1 MIYPDFKTFRMLSD
15 SGNLIPVYTELMA
28 DLETPL
34 SAYMKLGNTPYS
46 FLLESVEGGEKWAR
60 YSFISSEPHSI
71 FIATHNSAYLLKN
84 KRKVKESTDADF
96 MKLLEDV
103 MKGYTPAIDKSL
115 PDFIGGA
122 VGYISYDWIKR
133 FEKVPDT
140 SRDELKLPLAVFV
153 ITDTCI
159 VFDNLRHKI
168 IVIANAH
175 LNNESIKKT
184 YNRALLRIDK
194 IVKLLKKPLK
204 YRPRKN
210 ISRKKINFSS
220 NFSKENFINI
230 VDKAKRYIEDG
241 EIIQVVLSQR
251 FETKTKVDPL
261 DIYRA
266 LRLINPSPYMYYLN
280 FDSIKIAGSSPELLV
295 KLKDGEIT
303 LRPIAG
309 TRPRGKNPE
318 EDRKLCDELLSDSK
332 ERAEHIMLVDLGRN
346 DLGRVAVPGSVKLND
361 LMYIE
366 KYSHVMHLVST
377 VTGSISEGQNCFDL
391 LRATFPAGT
400 VTGAPKVRAM
410 QIIEELE
417 KTRRGPY
424 AGAVGYFGFN
434 GNMDMAIN
442 LRTAIFAS
450 NKIHVQA
457 GAGIVFDSIPEKEY
471 EETVNKAKGMLK
483 AVEMASQGFIF
494 KTWD

>member
-1 MIYPDFKTFRMLSD
+1 MIYPDFRTFRTLTNN
-15 SGNLIPVYTELMA
+15 GNLIPVYTELMA

-34 SAYMKLGNTPYS
+34 SAYMKIGNSPYS

-60 YSFISSEPHSI
+60 YSFISSNPQSI
-71 FIATHNSAYLLKN
+71 FIATDNSSYLLEN
-84 KRKVKESTDADF
+84 KRKVRESTAPDF

-103 MKGYTPAIDKSL
+103 MKGYTPAIDESL

-140 SRDELKLPLAVFV
+140 GRDELKLPAAIFV
-153 ITDTCI
+153 ITDTCV

-175 LNNESIKKT
+175 LNNESMAKT
-184 YNRALLRIDK
+184 YDRALSKIK
-194 IVKLLKKPLK
+194 GIVKSLKKPLK
-204 YRPRKN
+204 YRAKKN
-210 ISRKKINFSS
+210 APCQKIFFGSNFTKEKFKKI
-220 NFSKENFINI
+220 
-230 VDKAKRYIEDG
+230 VDTAKRYIENG

-251 FETKTKVDPL
+251 FETETKVEPL
-261 DIYRA
+261 DVYRA

-280 FDSIKIAGSSPELLV
+280 FDNIKIAGSSPELLV
-295 KLKDGEIT
+295 KLKEKEMT

-318 EDRKLCDELLSDSK
+318 EDRKLCDELLSDAK

-346 DLGRVAVPGSVKLND
+346 DLGRVAIPGSIKLND

-377 VTGSISEGQNCFDL
+377 VTGTISEGQNCYNL

-410 QIIEELE
+410 QIIDELE
-417 KTRRGPY
+417 KTKRGPY

-442 LRTAIFAS
+442 LRTAIFAHR
-450 NKIHVQA
+450 KIHIQA
-457 GAGIVFDSIPEKEY
+457 GGGIVFDSIPEKEY

-483 AVEMASQGFIF
+483 AVEMASRGFKI
-494 KTWD
+494 

>member
-1 MIYPDFKTFRMLSD
+1 MIYPDYRRFKALSEQ
-15 SGNLIPVYTELMA
+15 GNLIPVYTELMA

-34 SAYMKLGNTPYS
+34 SAYMKLGNSPYS

-60 YSFISSEPHSI
+60 YSFISSNPRFI
-71 FIATHNSAYLLKN
+71 FIATDKSAYLLEN
-84 KRKVKESTDADF
+84 KRKVMESTSSDF
-96 MKLLEDV
+96 MDLLKNV
-103 MKGYTPAIDKSL
+103 MKGYTPALDESL

-122 VGYISYDWIKR
+122 VGYISYDWVKK

-140 SRDELKLPLAVFV
+140 SRDELKLPSAIFV
-153 ITDTCI
+153 LTDTSV
-159 VFDNLRHKI
+159 VFDNLRHKL

-175 LNNESIKKT
+175 LNNESMAKT
-184 YNRALLRIDK
+184 YNRALSKIES

-204 YRPRKN
+204 YRPKKKPF
-210 ISRKKINFSS
+210 SKKISFGS
-220 NFSKENFINI
+220 NFTKEKFIKI
-230 VDKAKRYIEDG
+230 VNTAKGYIEDG

-251 FETKTKVDPL
+251 FETETKVEPL
-261 DIYRA
+261 DVYRA
-266 LRLINPSPYMYYLN
+266 LRLINPSPYMYFLN
-280 FDSIKIAGSSPELLV
+280 FDNIKIAGSSPELLV
-295 KLKDGEIT
+295 KLKGKEMT

-309 TRPRGKNPE
+309 TRPRGKTPE
-318 EDRKLCDELLSDSK
+318 EDRKLADELLSDTK
-332 ERAEHIMLVDLGRN
+332 ELAEHIMLVDLGRN

-366 KYSHVMHLVST
+366 KYSHVMHIVST
-377 VTGSISEGQNCFDL
+377 ITGIISEGNNCFDL
-391 LRATFPAGT
+391 LKATFPAGT

-417 KTRRGPY
+417 KTKRGPY

-442 LRTAIFAS
+442 LRTAIFTH
-450 NKIHVQA
+450 NRIYIQA
-457 GAGIVFDSIPEKEY
+457 GAGIVFDSIPEREY

-483 AVEMASQGFIF
+483 AVEMVSQGFKI
-494 KTWD
+494 

>member
-1 MIYPDFKTFRMLSD
+1 MIYPDFKTFRTLAD
-15 SGNLIPVYTELMA
+15 RGNLIPVYTELMA

-34 SAYMKLGNTPYS
+34 SAYMKLGNSPYS

-60 YSFISSEPHSI
+60 YSFISSNPKSI
-71 FIATHNSAYLLKN
+71 FIATDSSSYLLEN
-84 KRKVKESTDADF
+84 NRRVRESTSPDF
-96 MKLLEDV
+96 MKLLEDI
-103 MKGYTPAIDKSL
+103 MKEYTPAIDESL

-140 SRDELKLPLAVFV
+140 GRDEIKLPSAIFV
-153 ITDTCI
+153 ITDTCV

-175 LNNESIKKT
+175 LNKENMTKT
-184 YNRALLRIDK
+184 YKKALSK
-194 IVKLLKKPLK
+194 IENTVLLLKKPLK
-204 YRPRKN
+204 YRAKKN
-210 ISRKKINFSS
+210 APRKKIFFSS
-220 NFSKENFINI
+220 NFTKEKFMKI
-230 VDKAKRYIEDG
+230 VETAKKYIEDG

-251 FETKTKVDPL
+251 FETDTKVDPL
-261 DIYRA
+261 DVYRA

-280 FDSIKIAGSSPELLV
+280 FDKIKIAGSSPELLV
-295 KLKDGEIT
+295 KLKGKEMT

-318 EDRKLCDELLSDSK
+318 EDRKLCDELLSDTK

-346 DLGRVAVPGSVKLND
+346 DLGRVAVPGSIKLND

-377 VTGSISEGQNCFDL
+377 ITGTISEGLNCYDL

-417 KTRRGPY
+417 KTKRGPY

-442 LRTAIFAS
+442 LRTVIFS
-450 NKIHVQA
+450 PRKMYIQA
-457 GAGIVFDSIPEKEY
+457 GAGIVFDSIPEREY

-483 AVEMASQGFIF
+483 AVEIASKGFKI
-494 KTWD
+494 

>member
-1 MIYPDFKTFRMLSD
+1 MMIYPDFKTFKGLTDR
-15 SGNLIPVYTELMA
+15 GNLIPVYTELMA

-34 SAYMKLGNTPYS
+34 SAYMKVGNSPYS

-60 YSFISSEPHSI
+60 YSFIGINPQAI
-71 FIATHNSAYLLKN
+71 FVATDNSAYLIEN
-84 KRKVKESTDADF
+84 KKKTMESTSPDF
-96 MKLLEDV
+96 MKLLEDL
-103 MKGYTPAIDKSL
+103 MKTYRPAIEESL
-115 PDFIGGA
+115 PDFTGGA
-122 VGYISYDWIKR
+122 VGYISYDWIKK
-133 FEKVPDT
+133 FEKVPDMA
-140 SRDELKLPLAVFV
+140 RDDLKLPSAIFT

-175 LNNESIKKT
+175 MNNESQAKT
-184 YNRALLRIDK
+184 YRRALTKIEN

-204 YRPRKN
+204 YRV
-210 ISRKKINFSS
+210 KKSKTHKRILFNS
-220 NFSKENFINI
+220 NFTREKFMKI
-230 VDKAKRYIEDG
+230 VERAKKYIEEG

-251 FETKTKVDPL
+251 FETDARVEPL
-261 DIYRA
+261 DVYRA

-280 FDSIKIAGSSPELLV
+280 FDRIKIAGSSPELLV
-295 KLKDGEIT
+295 KLKGKEMT

-309 TRPRGKNPE
+309 TRKRGATPE
-318 EDRKLCDELLSDSK
+318 EDKKLEEELRSDQK

-346 DLGRVAVPGSVKLND
+346 DLGRVAVPGSVKIND
-361 LMYIE
+361 LMHIE

-377 VTGSISEGQNCFDL
+377 ITGTISEGLNCFDL

-417 KTRRGPY
+417 GTKRGPY
-424 AGAVGYFGFN
+424 AGAVGYFSFN

-442 LRTAIFAS
+442 LRTVIFAGS
-450 NKIHVQA
+450 KIYIQA
-457 GAGIVFDSIPEKEY
+457 GAGIVYDSIPEREY

-483 AVEMASQGFIF
+483 AVEMASQGFKI
-494 KTWD
+494 

>member
-1 MIYPDFKTFRMLSD
+1 MIYPDFKTFKGLTDR
-15 SGNLIPVYTELMA
+15 GNLIPVYTELMA

-34 SAYMKLGNTPYS
+34 SAYMKVGNSPYS

-60 YSFISSEPHSI
+60 YSFIGINPQSI
-71 FIATHNSAYLLKN
+71 FVATDNSSYLLEN
-84 KRKVKESTDADF
+84 KRKTMESTSPDF
-96 MKLLEDV
+96 MKLLEDI
-103 MKGYTPAIDKSL
+103 MKGYRPAIDQSL
-115 PDFIGGA
+115 PDFTGGA
-122 VGYISYDWIKR
+122 VGYISYDWVKR

-140 SRDELKLPLAVFV
+140 ARDELKLPLAIFV
-153 ITDTCI
+153 LTDTCI

-168 IVIANAH
+168 IVIANAL
-175 LNNESIKKT
+175 LNNESQAKT
-184 YNRALLRIDK
+184 YRRSLSKIEG

-204 YRPRKN
+204 YRIKKN
-210 ISRKKINFSS
+210 KPNKRILFRS
-220 NFSKENFINI
+220 NFAREKFMKI
-230 VDKAKRYIEDG
+230 VERARKYIEDG

-251 FETKTKVDPL
+251 FETETKKKVDPI
-261 DIYRA
+261 DVYRA

-295 KLKDGEIT
+295 KLKGREMT

-309 TRPRGKNPE
+309 TRKRGANPE
-318 EDRKLCDELLSDSK
+318 EDKKLEDELRSDSK

-346 DLGRVAVPGSVKLND
+346 DLGRVAVPGTVKLND
-361 LMYIE
+361 LMHIE

-377 VTGSISEGQNCFDL
+377 VTGTISEGLNCFDL
-391 LRATFPAGT
+391 LRSAFPAGT

-417 KTRRGPY
+417 GTKRGPY

-442 LRTAIFAS
+442 LRTAIFAGG
-450 NKIHVQA
+450 KTYIQA
-457 GAGIVFDSIPEKEY
+457 GAGIVYDSIPDREY

-483 AVEMASQGFIF
+483 AVEMASQGFKI
-494 KTWD
+494 